1 MRSLWIRLIGAF
13 AAVITVML
21 AVLIVIVNVI
31 ARREYDLFVLRNS
44 QAIIRQIAPVLAE
57 SYIENGDW
65 QEAQAILTNPVT
77 PRGQQLPQPGRGAE
91 QGAGGGNAGPRSGPM
106 GEHMAGMMGDP
117 DVWAILG
124 FDMVLADSNST
135 VVADTSN
142 TRIRQQLSAATL
154 NAGTQIIVNGLPV
167 GTLLVVLP
175 DSGAVRSNEF
185 LTEVRRGVWV
195 AAIAAGA
202 VALVMGTLIFQR
214 MIRPLRD
221 LQKAAQRVAQ
231 GDLTARVDGIAGD
244 EIGEVG
250 LAFNQMAQN
259 LSDQQTLRK
268 QMVADIAHELRNP
281 ISVMQGTLE
290 AMQDGLITPDPGEIQ
305 ELHSDV
311 RRLARLV
318 EDLRTLSLADA
329 GQLTLRRERIN
340 PAVLAEH
347 VVSRMGA
354 IAAERGVSL
363 TLEALPDTPD
373 VDADEDRLTQVLGNL
388 VDNALRHT
396 PRGGHVRVRV
406 AQQPGEVQVEVV
418 DDGPGI
424 AAGDLPYVFE
434 RFWRG
439 DRSRSRDSGGSGL
452 GLAIVRQ
459 LTELHG
465 GRVSVDSAPGRGT
478 TFRVILPAL
487 LT

>member
-1 MRSLWIRLIGAF
+1 M
-13 AAVITVML
+13 
-21 AVLIVIVNVI
+21 
-31 ARREYDLFVLRNS
+31 D
-44 QAIIRQIAPVLAE
+44 
-57 SYIENGDW
+57 
-65 QEAQAILTNPVT
+65 
-77 PRGQQLPQPGRGAE
+77 
-91 QGAGGGNAGPRSGPM
+91 
-106 GEHMAGMMGDP
+106 EHMAGMMGDS
-117 DVWAILG
+117 DVWSVLG
-124 FDMVLADSNST
+124 FDMVLVDSSST
-135 VVADTSN
+135 IVADTSN
-142 TRIRQQLSAATL
+142 SRIGQQLSSATL
-154 NAGTQIIVNGLPV
+154 TAGTQVIVNGEPV
-167 GTLLVVLP
+167 GTLLVILP
-175 DSGAVRSNEF
+175 DAGAVQSNEF

-195 AAIAAGA
+195 AALAAGA
-202 VALVMGTLIFQR
+202 VALIMGTLIFQR

-221 LQKAAQRVAQ
+221 LQKAAHRVAQ
-231 GDLTARVDGIAGD
+231 GDLTARVDDIAGD

-250 LAFNQMAQN
+250 LAFNRMAQN

-329 GQLTLRRERIN
+329 GQLTLLLERIN
-340 PAVLAEH
+340 PVVLAEH

-363 TLEALPDTPD
+363 TLEALPNTSE
-373 VDADEDRLTQVLGNL
+373 VDADEDRLAQVLGNL

-396 PRGGHVRVRV
+396 PRGGHVQVRV
-406 AQQPGEVQVEVV
+406 AEQPGEVRVEVA

-439 DRSRSRDSGGSGL
+439 DKSRSRDSGGSGL

-465 GRVSVDSAPGRGT
+465 GRVSVDSAPGRGA

-487 LT
+487 SA